1 MTVSTTP
8 ATIDPNAN
16 AKRNAIILSVAQAF
30 NGAGPP
36 IAISLGGLAGFYMLG
51 ADKSL
56 ATAPVTGYNVGVAIA
71 ALPAAMLMGRVGRR
85 YGFISGALGTLC
97 GMIICGWALMI
108 LSFWLFAV
116 GMMLIGVGAAFVH
129 QYRFAAADQGDDTF
143 KPKAISWVLLG
154 GIGAAIIGPQLV
166 IWAKDL
172 MLPVQFAGAFFA
184 GIGLPVIGI
193 AILSFLKFDAPM
205 TRAERNL
212 TDTGR
217 PITEIIAQPRFM
229 VSVVCAVGS
238 YALMSFVMTGAPL
251 AMVGCGISTKNATLG
266 IQWHVIAMFAPS
278 FFTGHLITRFGK
290 EKIVATGLL
299 ILVACAGV
307 GLLGLEL
314 WNFWLALVLLGV
326 GWNFGFIGATSMLTD
341 TYRPEEKSKAQG
353 ANDFLLFGCVA
364 FASLMSGRVLNA
376 WGWDAVNM
384 VVFPVVAICL
394 ALLCFLVW
402 SERRNRSI

>member
-1 MTVSTTP
+1 MTASS
-8 ATIDPNAN
+8 AQSAIDPNAN
-16 AKRNAIILSVAQAF
+16 ARRNALILSIAQAF

-56 ATAPVTGYNVGVAIA
+56 ATAPVTGYNIGVALT

-85 YGFISGALGTLC
+85 YGFITGALATLC
-97 GMIICGWALMI
+97 GMAVCGWALTM
-108 LSFWLFAV
+108 LNFWLFAV

-143 KPKAISWVLLG
+143 KPKAISWVLAG

-166 IWAKDL
+166 IWTKDL
-172 MLPVQFAGAFFA
+172 MLPIQFAGAFFA
-184 GIGLPVIGI
+184 GIGLPIVGI
-193 AILSFLKFDAPM
+193 AILSFLEFDAPM
-205 TRAERNL
+205 SRADKRL
-212 TDTGR
+212 AGTGR
-217 PITEIIAQPRFM
+217 PITEIISQPRFM
-229 VSVVCAVGS
+229 VWVACAVGS

-251 AMVGCGISTKNATLG
+251 AMVGHGMSTKNATLG

-278 FFTGHLITRFGK
+278 FFTGHLIARFGK
-290 EKIVATGLL
+290 EQIVVAGLL
-299 ILVACAGV
+299 ILVACAII
-307 GLLGLEL
+307 GLIGLEL
-314 WNFWLALVLLGV
+314 WNFWLALVLLGI
-326 GWNFGFIGATSMLTD
+326 GWNFGFIGATAMLTD

-353 ANDFLLFGCVA
+353 ANDVLLFGCVA

-376 WGWDAVNM
+376 WGWDAVNI

-394 ALLCFLVW
+394 TLLAFLVW
-402 SERRNRSI
+402 SERRKQMH